1 MKKIFIQ
8 TVTDM
13 KQTDI
18 MISGPADPQT
28 AHELFEY
35 MFSNTENPQIMKINN
50 AEFFVSYN
58 FETDQ
63 QTVCY
68 LISDYDP
75 KMRYAVVDV
84 SGIYLLKTRKDA
96 TALFYRK
103 TETMDGLTAR
113 SGKYFV
119 SDRGELTAVID
130 LQRISSRIIRFSK

>member
-8 TVTDM
+8 TITDM

-18 MISGPADPQT
+18 MISGPTDPQT
-28 AHELFEY
+28 ADELFEY
-35 MFSNTENPQIMKINN
+35 MYSNTENAQIMKINDS
-50 AEFFVSYN
+50 EFFVSYN

-68 LISDYDP
+68 LLSDYDSRM
-75 KMRYAVVDV
+75 KYAVVDV
-84 SGIYLLKTRKDA
+84 SGIYLAKSRKDA
-96 TALFYRK
+96 TALFYTK
-103 TETMDGLTAR
+103 TETIDGLSAR

-130 LQRISSRIIRFSK
+130 LQRVSSRIIRFSK

>member
-8 TVTDM
+8 TITDM

-18 MISGPADPQT
+18 MISGPTDPQT
-28 AHELFEY
+28 ADELFEY
-35 MFSNTENPQIMKINN
+35 MYSNTENAQIMKINDS
-50 AEFFVSYN
+50 EFFVSYN

-68 LISDYDP
+68 LLSDYDSRM
-75 KMRYAVVDV
+75 KYGVVDV
-84 SGIYLLKTRKDA
+84 SGINLAKSRKDA
-96 TALFYRK
+96 TALFYTK
-103 TETMDGLTAR
+103 TETIDGLSAR

-130 LQRISSRIIRFSK
+130 LQRVSSRIIRFSK

>member
-8 TVTDM
+8 TITDM

-18 MISGPADPQT
+18 MISGPTDPQT
-28 AHELFEY
+28 ADELFEY
-35 MFSNTENPQIMKINN
+35 TYSNTENAQIMKINDS
-50 AEFFVSYN
+50 EFFVSYN

-68 LISDYDP
+68 LLSDYDSRM
-75 KMRYAVVDV
+75 KYAVVDV
-84 SGIYLLKTRKDA
+84 SGIYLAKSRKDA
-96 TALFYRK
+96 TALFYTK
-103 TETMDGLTAR
+103 TETIDGLSAR

-130 LQRISSRIIRFSK
+130 LQRVSSRIIRFSK